1 MSGEDGGEKEQS
13 GLAGTLGGLVAA
25 IVIVALGIWL
35 VVEMADTARYAECA
49 ASRRR
54 NCDNIEYRRA
64 PPP

>member
-1 MSGEDGGEKEQS
+1 MSGDDRGENGES

-25 IVIVALGIWL
+25 IVIVALGLWL
-35 VVEMADTARYAECA
+35 VAEMSDTARYADCA

-54 NCDNIEYRRA
+54 NCDGIEYRRA